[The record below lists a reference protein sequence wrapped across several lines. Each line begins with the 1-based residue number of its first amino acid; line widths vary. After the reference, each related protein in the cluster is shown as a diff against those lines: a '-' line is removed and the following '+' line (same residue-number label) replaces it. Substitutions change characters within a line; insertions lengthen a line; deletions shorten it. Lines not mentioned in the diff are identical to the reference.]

1 MIMDL
6 NMDKLGLI
14 PAIIQDSK
22 TNNVLMLGY
31 ISPES
36 LEKTIDT
43 GEVWFYSRSRQE
55 LWHKGDTSGNFFKL
69 KACKV
74 DCDGDSLLLSVD
86 PTGPACHT
94 GKTSCF
100 FEELSTPQKFNETE
114 ADTDI
119 LDRLFSVI
127 EQRKEDLPE
136 NSYTSSLF
144 KKGTTHIAQKV
155 IEEAGEAALSASSK
169 GKEDTIG
176 EIADLFYHTLV
187 LMSSKE
193 ITPKE
198 IWSELQS
205 RQRNK

>member
-1 MIMDL
+1 MDL
-6 NMDKLGLI
+6 NLNELGLI

-22 TNNVLMLGY
+22 TKNVLMLGY

-36 LEKTIDT
+36 LKRTVDT

-55 LWHKGDTSGNFFKL
+55 LWHKGDTSGNFFKF

-74 DCDGDSLLLSVD
+74 DCDGDSLLFSVD
-86 PTGPACHT
+86 PSGPACHT
-94 GKTSCF
+94 GKVSCF
-100 FEELSTPQKFNETE
+100 FEELSTPQNFQE
-114 ADTDI
+114 AKGNPDI
-119 LDRLFSVI
+119 LDKLFSI
-127 EQRKEDLPE
+127 IQQRKKDLPE

-155 IEEAGEAALSASSK
+155 IEEAGEAALAASSK
-169 GKEDTIG
+169 SKEDTIS
-176 EIADLFYHTLV
+176 EIADLMYHTMV

-198 IWSELQS
+198 IWSELQA
-205 RQRNK
+205 RQTSK